1 MWVQRGAL
9 SSGSCPP
16 CSFSLVWPWLGSC
29 GLSFVPVHIH
39 ARGVFLPGLLEV
51 LGTHTLLSSIS
62 WAFWRFGD
70 THAPFCQQPV
80 HIHARSG
87 GPLGSLHGDTHAP
100 SSSKRPLL
108 CVRAEGTSVFES
120 TQGLKWREL
129 SFRLVSFVWP
139 APVRFVRSSFFVR
152 PVHIYAR
159 SKGSVSFLFVA
170 F

>member
-1 MWVQRGAL
+1 ML

-70 THAPFCQQPV
+70 THAPFCQQPNPCMSMHEAEDHLEV
-80 HIHARSG
+80 CMGTHTPRPSLGLPSGPYFVCVLRGLLSSSQPKALSG
-87 GPLGSLHGDTHAP
+87 GSCPLGS
-100 SSSKRPLL
+100 SPL
-108 CVRAEGTSVFES
+108 F
-120 TQGLKWREL
+120 GLL
-129 SFRLVSFVWP
+129 PFVSFV
-139 APVRFVRSSFFVR
+139 RR
-152 PVHIYAR
+152 PSLAR
-159 SKGSVSFLFVA
+159 C
-170 F
+170 